1 MSIFNMSKK
10 AMLSQ
15 FFLSKEKSTL
25 NYKKIKLKEYKTTLI
40 KLENRQK
47 SPGWIPHI

>member
-1 MSIFNMSKK
+1 MSIFYMSEK

-25 NYKKIKLKEYKTTLI
+25 TNKNIELKEYKTTLI

-47 SPGWIPHI
+47 SLGWIPRI